1 MCGVIGLI
9 LHVTERV
16 CGDPM
21 ANKKRRQIAR
31 GASKSLRRKF
41 KIPSR
46 GAINKTKRNDRK
58 SVFRPAS
65 RKLLNTETVSNYWKE
80 NAYTAGYQS
89 AVAADDS
96 QPNTLNM
103 SPYQQVN
110 FSFNRWYDS
119 VKPLP
124 WPVYFVTAAKFAEG
138 YCKHSKAYFGN
149 PVLLPTDKTVAAV
162 VTVMNEKDTI
172 LHVISQLNRMP
183 LHEIIFVVN
192 GSTDESFEMIR
203 NQSGATIVHYQQALG
218 HDVGRAIGAKLADS
232 DILLFLD
239 GDLPVLAEH
248 LVPFIDAIE
257 RGMDIALNN
266 ISPYIGIFSGRDYV
280 TTVKEFIN
288 RSMSRSDLE
297 ANSLTAVPHAMRKE
311 AANIIGYSN
320 LAVPPKAQV
329 IAMEKGLLIS
339 APASV
344 DVITKNR
351 LRARNVGPLNAVSN
365 MIIGDHI
372 EALKT
377 AIDLKGS
384 RLSFPDQIRNRQIT
398 KV

>member
-1 MCGVIGLI
+1 MCEVIGQI
-9 LHVTERV
+9 LHVTERA

-21 ANKKRRQIAR
+21 ANRKQKRLAKVR
-31 GASKSLRRKF
+31 KS
-41 KIPSR
+41 
-46 GAINKTKRNDRK
+46 INKIKRNYRK
-58 SVFRPAS
+58 SGFRHTL
-65 RKLLNTETVSNYWKE
+65 KKQLNSGMVSNYWKE
-80 NAYTAGYQS
+80 KAYAAGYQ
-89 AVAADDS
+89 VATVAES
-96 QPNTLNM
+96 SRLVVEESNTDIT
-103 SPYQQVN
+103 SPFQQVN
-110 FSFNRWYDS
+110 LSFNRWYDS

-124 WPVYFVTAAKFAEG
+124 WPVYYATATKFAEG
-138 YCKHSKAYFGN
+138 YCKHSKVYLSN
-149 PVLLPTDKTVAAV
+149 PVLLPTDKTVAAIIM
-162 VTVMNEKDTI
+162 VMNEKDSI
-172 LHVISQLNRMP
+172 LQVIEQLNRMP

-203 NQSGATIVHYQQALG
+203 NHSDAMIVHYQQALG
-218 HDVGRAIGAKLADS
+218 HDVGRAIGAKLAES

-239 GDLPVLAEH
+239 GDFPVLAEH

-266 ISPYIGIFSGRDYV
+266 ISPYIGLFSGRDDV

-288 RSMSRSDLE
+288 RSMLRADLE

-311 AANIIGYSN
+311 AAHIIGYSN

-329 IAMEKGLLIS
+329 IALEKGLSIS

-344 DVITKNR
+344 DVITRNR
-351 LRARNVGPLNAVSN
+351 LRAKNVGPRNAVSN

-377 AIDLKGS
+377 AMDSKGA

-398 KV
+398 NV